1 MRPRPPAEVVRA
13 YGTHAFTATGA
24 VFALLA
30 LLAAADGRFSTMFVW
45 LVVAFVVD
53 GIDGPMA
60 RRYDVTEHAPI
71 IDGALLDLVIDYLT
85 YVFVPVFALLSAG
98 LLEGPAG
105 ALAALAVV
113 FGSALYFADSRM
125 KTPDKSFSGFPAAW
139 NMLALVIFAIQP
151 DPRTV
156 LIVVAVLVPAMFLP
170 IRFVH
175 PVRTGRWWPVSLPVA
190 IAWTAAAGWAAWVDF
205 TQPEWVSVLLIVASL
220 YLGTVGAIQQ
230 VLGRAGV
237 DTP

>member
-1 MRPRPPAEVVRA
+1 MPAARSLRA

-24 VFALLA
+24 AFALLA

-98 LLEGPAG
+98 LLSGRLG
-105 ALAALAVV
+105 ALAAFTVA
-113 FGSALYFADSRM
+113 FASALYFADTRM

-139 NMLALVIFAIQP
+139 NMVALVIFAIRP
-151 DPRTV
+151 DPR
-156 LIVVAVLVPAMFLP
+156 AVLVIVLVLTVAMFVP
-170 IRFVH
+170 VRFVH
-175 PVRTGRWWPVSLPVA
+175 PVRTGRWWQLSLPVA
-190 IAWTAAAGWAAWVDF
+190 IAWTVLAGWAAWVDF
-205 TQPEWVSVLLIVASL
+205 TQPEWASVVLIATSV
-220 YLGTVGAIQQ
+220 YLGTVGALQQ
-230 VLGRAGV
+230 LLGREGV
-237 DTP
+237 GPG